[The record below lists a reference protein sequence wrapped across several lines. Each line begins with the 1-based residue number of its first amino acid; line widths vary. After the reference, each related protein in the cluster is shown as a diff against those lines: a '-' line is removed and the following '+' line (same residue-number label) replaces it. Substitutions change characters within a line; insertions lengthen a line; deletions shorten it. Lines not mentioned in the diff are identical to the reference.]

1 VETPAPFEAAD
12 GVPIADLFLRDP
24 EMLKTF
30 LQMYEKDR
38 SGPLEGF
45 FIPMA
50 QPPFLPGL
58 TKSVSPG
65 EGRRRK

>member
-1 VETPAPFEAAD
+1 VETPVPFEAAG
-12 GVPIADLFLRDP
+12 GVPIADIFLRDP

-30 LQMYEKDR
+30 LQMYEKDG

-50 QPPFLPGL
+50 QP
-58 TKSVSPG
+58 
-65 EGRRRK
+65 R